1 MHSEQWHIYNDT
13 LTSNFQRLGMVLGR
27 MFRKNF
33 LTGVWAL
40 EKVTFRVGMVCERLN
55 IFMENKSGGRGM
67 GSERCLK

>member
-13 LTSNFQRLGMVLGR
+13 LTSIFQRLGMVLGR
-27 MFRKNF
+27 VFRKNF

-40 EKVTFRVGMVCERLN
+40 EKVTFRDGMVCERLN
-55 IFMENKSGGRGM
+55 IFMGNKSGGRGM